1 MRITEDSK
9 NDVTVL
15 NLEGDFDA
23 ATAPEVETKL
33 RTLYKAGR
41 SRLVLDLSGVP
52 YISSA
57 GLRVLQM
64 TLLAAR
70 SRSGDLRL
78 AALSTAV
85 REVLDMAGFT
95 PMFEVFDDT
104 AAAVQ
109 SFQDAPGAEAPG
121 AESSP

>member
-1 MRITEDSK
+1 MQITEDSK

-15 NLEGDFDA
+15 SLEGDFDA

-41 SRLVLDLSGVP
+41 SRLVLDLSRVP

-70 SRSGDLRL
+70 ARSGDLRL
-78 AALSTAV
+78 AALPTAV

-95 PMFEVFDDT
+95 PMFEVFDD
-104 AAAVQ
+104 ADSGVQ
-109 SFQDAPGAEAPG
+109 SFQDASGTDAPG
-121 AESSP
+121 AGSPP